1 MSTITTSTRSAR
13 KRSVLKRTAIAAST
27 LAVSVGVVAAG
38 AAPASAN
45 FTLSDGTLHLTSG
58 STSATPVPPAGTW
71 VKLPTDDGL
80 GYFDNAASTWAGGGE
95 YTPIPGS
102 TTNGL
107 TLGTAQP
114 SGGIFGTPLPLFGA
128 TVPTAA
134 SFSAFT
140 VTGSAPEF
148 EFTGSASGTGTRTLV
163 AGDLTGLRISYGG
176 GTYDVSTDETSGGKH
191 TVPLTGTITGD
202 ATTPGAATITLN
214 WTSDLDEPGF
224 DPFRAQ
230 FQWVGTY
237 TPAP

>member
-13 KRSVLKRTAIAAST
+13 KRSILKKTAVAAST
-27 LAVSVGVVAAG
+27 LAVGIGAVAAT
-38 AAPASAN
+38 AVPASAD

-58 STSATPVPPAGTW
+58 GTSATPAPPTGTW

-80 GYFDNAASTWAGGGE
+80 SYFNNAASTWAGGGE
-95 YTPIPGS
+95 FTPIPGS
-102 TTNGL
+102 VTNAL
-107 TLGTAQP
+107 ILGDEQP
-114 SGGIFGTPLPLFGA
+114 SGGIFGTPLPQFGA
-128 TVPTAA
+128 TLPTSAP
-134 SFSAFT
+134 FSALT

-148 EFTGSASGTGTRTLV
+148 EFTGSASGPGTRTLI

-176 GTYDVSTDETSGGKH
+176 NTYDVSTDETSGGKH
-191 TVPLTGTITGD
+191 TSPLTGTITGD
-202 ATTPGAATITLN
+202 ATTAGATITLN

-224 DPFRAQ
+224 DPFRAE